1 MLDVIIV
8 GAGAAGLSAALA
20 AHQQGLGYVVLEQ
33 RKLANTIFNMPK
45 RKRVFDTPVQLPQ
58 RGHLW
63 FSETTREEL
72 LEKWSQVSQQYTL
85 NVREQEAV
93 AEIQAV
99 DEAFQVRS
107 EKDTYHAKRVIL
119 AIGTQG
125 NPRKL
130 GAPGEE
136 DSTKVLYWLS
146 DPDDYADRDILV
158 VGGGDSAIE
167 TALALCERN
176 RVRISYR
183 RGEFFRLKHR
193 NATAMAE
200 KIREGSITVH
210 FNSQVVGIGKEH
222 VELACPDGTKRL
234 PNDLIFALLGT
245 EPPYSFLEKLRVAFT
260 EQEGQKLPRLTE
272 RFETSIPGLYLVGAV
287 SGRPLIKRAINQGH
301 EVILHIARDLRG
313 AVAETAVPSKEAAGE
328 RLALVQVNIDTCT
341 GCGVCEAACPPV
353 FKVVDDKST
362 VDDNQVDAYLPHC
375 LLAER
380 YCPTRS
386 ICVTQLKAAAKE
398 ATPGPWARLR
408 NLWRHTHAAPMA
420 DRGVPTAG
428 AGQALELTAAA
439 FNGRSLADIAAL
451 VNQIPFFSN
460 LTPAELLKQIPM
472 FVDLSG
478 DLLAEVAA
486 GSTLRYFAADTAI
499 FREGDYGES
508 FFVILSGAVHV
519 VATTGEGL
527 KLFYGTFKP
536 YDFFGEM
543 AVLTGFPRSATVTAT
558 TDTVVLEIT
567 KEVLIDLMDESR
579 LVKGTVN
586 QAYTD
591 RTLRTLF
598 SRVPLFM
605 GLSKTSLELLT
616 SKVRLRTF
624 QAGAVIIR
632 ERDPG
637 DSLYVIRNG
646 VVKISKWMG
655 DRERVLAYLRDGT
668 YFGEMALIKDEP
680 RGATVTALTK
690 VEVAQILREDFHAL
704 LQEEPELLAKVQE
717 TIRQREG
724 ERSELTANPEQLDR
738 LEKLQEVVHTTD
750 VLVIDLQTC
759 IHCDNCV
766 RGCEAIHAD
775 GVSRLIREGIKIDH
789 YLVATSCR
797 NCEDPLCMVECPVS
811 AIARDD
817 HGEVYIKDHCVG
829 CGACARSCPYGNINL
844 FDPEV
849 HARGKTTGGELWSR
863 FMGLLG
869 AESPPAEDEVH
880 KPVKCDLCRDFST
893 PNCVR
898 SCPTGAAK
906 RINPQAFFKL
916 TS

>member
-20 AHQQGLGYVVLEQ
+20 AHQQDLSYVVLEQ

-72 LEKWSQVSQQYTL
+72 LEKWSQLSQQYTL
-85 NVREQEAV
+85 HVREQEAV
-93 AEIQAV
+93 AELQAV
-99 DEAFQVRS
+99 DGTFQVRS
-107 EKDTYHAKRVIL
+107 EKDTYDAKRVIL
-119 AIGTQG
+119 AIGAQG

-167 TALALCERN
+167 AALALCDRN
-176 RVRISYR
+176 RVSIAYR

-193 NATAMAE
+193 NATAVAE
-200 KIREGSITVH
+200 KIRERSITVH
-210 FNSQVVGIGKEH
+210 FSSQVVGIGKEH
-222 VELACPDGTKRL
+222 VELTCPDGTKRL
-234 PNDLIFALLGT
+234 PNDFVFALLGT
-245 EPPYSFLEKLRVAFT
+245 EPPYSFLEKLGVAFT
-260 EQEGQKLPRLTE
+260 EQEGQKVPRLTE
-272 RFETSIPGLYLVGAV
+272 RFETSVPGLYLVGAV

-301 EVILHIARDLRG
+301 EAIQHIARDLRG
-313 AVAETAVPSKEAAGE
+313 AVAETAGPSKEAARE
-328 RLALVQVNIDTCT
+328 RLALVEVNFETCT

-353 FKVVDDKST
+353 FKVVNDKST
-362 VDDNQVDAYLPHC
+362 VDDSQVDANLPHC
-375 LLAER
+375 LVAER
-380 YCPTRS
+380 YCPTKS
-386 ICVTQLKAAAKE
+386 IRVIQLKSAAQE

-408 NLWRHTHAAPMA
+408 NLWRHTHVAPMA
-420 DRGVPTAG
+420 NQSVPTAG
-428 AGQALELTAAA
+428 TGQALELTAAA

-460 LTPAELLKQIPM
+460 LTPAELLKQVPM
-472 FVDLSG
+472 FADLSA
-478 DLLAEVAA
+478 DLLVEVAA
-486 GSTLRYFAADTAI
+486 GSTLRYFAANTPI

-508 FFVILSGAVHV
+508 FFVILSGAAHA
-519 VATTGEGL
+519 VATTGEGM
-527 KLFYGTFKP
+527 KIFYGTMKQ

-579 LVKGTVN
+579 LVKGTVS

-598 SRVPLFM
+598 SRVPLFI

-668 YFGEMALIKDEP
+668 YFGEMALIRDEP
-680 RGATVTALTK
+680 RAATVTALTK
-690 VEVAQILREDFHAL
+690 VEVAQVMREDFHAL
-704 LQEEPELLAKVQE
+704 LQEEPELLSKVQD

-724 ERSELTANPEQLDR
+724 ERSELAADSERLDR
-738 LEKLQEVVHTTD
+738 MEKLQEVVHTTD

-766 RGCEAIHAD
+766 RGCEAIHDD

-829 CGACARSCPYGNINL
+829 CGACARSCPYGNINM
-844 FDPEV
+844 FDPKV
-849 HARGKTTGGELWSR
+849 HTKAKTAGGELWSR

-869 AESPPAEDEVH
+869 GESAAPEDGIH